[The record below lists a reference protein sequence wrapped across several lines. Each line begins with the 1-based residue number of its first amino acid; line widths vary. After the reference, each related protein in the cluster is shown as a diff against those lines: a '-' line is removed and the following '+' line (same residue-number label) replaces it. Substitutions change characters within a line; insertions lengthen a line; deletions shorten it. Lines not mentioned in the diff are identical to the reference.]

1 MMRRARQRAAA
12 ALFAA
17 CVLANP
23 WLAANPALHMLVQLP
38 LLAIAGALAVPAGF
52 QAGARWNAG
61 GFASLIVAGFGATF
75 WMIPRSIDAAVSDPA
90 MIAIKFVALPVLG
103 GFFAIGWRRA
113 HALLKGAIKSQVI
126 SSAVIMA
133 FLYGE
138 APARLC
144 NNYLIDDQRQ
154 LATAFLWLACA
165 LAIAWVVPL
174 LGPPTASTNGSRSR
188 EQHLPERPL
197 KPIRVRFGRRDTP
210 PSLARRGGRP
220 A

>member
-1 MMRRARQRAAA
+1 MRRRTLRLAAA
-12 ALFAA
+12 ALFAG

-23 WLAANPALHMLVQLP
+23 WLAAKPTLHMLVQLP
-38 LLAIAGALAVPAGF
+38 LLAIAGAFVVPGDF
-52 QAGARWNAG
+52 QASARWNAG
-61 GFASLIVAGFGATF
+61 GFASLIIAALGATF
-75 WMIPRSIDAAVSDPA
+75 WMIPRSIDAAVNDPA
-90 MIAIKFVALPVLG
+90 MTVIKFIALPVLG
-103 GFFAIGWRRA
+103 VFFAIGWRRA

-165 LAIAWVVPL
+165 LAIVWVIPL
-174 LGPPTASTNGSRSR
+174 FRAPKMPTAGCQGESRDS
-188 EQHLPERPL
+188 L
-197 KPIRVRFGRRDTP
+197 KRKFHRNQVRVRRRHMLTLI
-210 PSLARRGGRP
+210 S
-220 A
+220 